1 MVRRLAIENYGLIER
16 AEIAFAEGAT
26 IFTGET
32 GSGKT
37 MILGALAFALGS
49 RASADVV
56 RRGAAKAV
64 VTLAFDPDE
73 AFAAFL
79 AEAGFEIDPGEEAT
93 IVREMS
99 DAGKSSVRVNGRAAT
114 ASYVRDIASRL
125 AEIVGQHEAQR
136 LLVPAFHLLLLDRFG
151 GSDAALA
158 REAVAAAHALVVEC
172 ARDLREL
179 ETNERK
185 AEERY
190 ADARFALDE
199 IEDAAPERGEDER
212 LTERRR
218 YLDNVERIAAS
229 LRAAHEVLAGDDGS
243 ASSAFGVAS
252 AALDGIADIG
262 EGLSE
267 MATQARA
274 LQSEAT
280 ELAVRIAR
288 ELDSSEFDAGE
299 LETINGRLD
308 VLDRLKRKYGATLER
323 VLAHAEEARGI
334 VAAHES
340 RDERYAGL
348 REALV
353 RAQAKLGAEAAKLTA
368 IRKKAA
374 QRLARGVVAEL
385 KDLALPSA
393 QFDCAFTALDAIGAE
408 GAESVEF
415 VFAANAGEPARPL
428 ARVAS
433 GGELSRVLL
442 ALVVVL
448 ASARER
454 NALIFDEIDA
464 GIGGATATAVGV
476 RLGKLARD
484 GQVVCVTHLAQLATW
499 ADRHYLLEKQEAK
512 GNTTIAVREIM
523 GDEKRA
529 AELARMLSGE
539 SHEVALEHARTLLRQ
554 VTRVQA

>member
-299 LETINGRLD
+299 LEAINGRLD

>member
-523 GDEKRA
+523 GDENRA